1 VHEKNEKGDM
11 MSKEKRG
18 EYTLWSPSAIG
29 AIYTDNKG
37 EMYVYDEKR
46 STLEN
51 LRTHKIFRVKAK
63 AEKVV

>member
-1 VHEKNEKGDM
+1 M
-11 MSKEKRG
+11 MAQKKRG

-29 AIYTDNKG
+29 AVYTDKKG
-37 EMYVYDEKR
+37 EMYVYDEEK

-63 AEKVV
+63 MEKVV